1 MMCPDQSVRR
11 SVQIHRLV
19 FLAAEV
25 LIKGETVLL
34 ASGVLIE
41 EVKVL
46 LGSGMLDG
54 AGRMVLSSVALAGTW
69 CLLTVLKY
77 QI

>member
-1 MMCPDQSVRR
+1 MMCPDQPGRR

-34 ASGVLIE
+34 ASRDLIE

-54 AGRMVLSSVALAGTW
+54 VERMVLSSVTLAGSW
-69 CLLTVLKY
+69 CSLDLFS
-77 QI
+77 